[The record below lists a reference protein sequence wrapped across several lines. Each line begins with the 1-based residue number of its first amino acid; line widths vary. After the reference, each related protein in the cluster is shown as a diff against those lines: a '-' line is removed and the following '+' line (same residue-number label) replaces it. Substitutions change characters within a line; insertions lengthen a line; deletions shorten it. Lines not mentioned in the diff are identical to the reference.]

1 MISALR
7 KSTPL
12 TRTYRSALKCAGSSA
27 LKRACLAV
35 TIAAG
40 TALMAAPA
48 AAEPEQWNVVCGQSA
63 CLADYQAP
71 GLQILIAPERGSRRL
86 RAILRI
92 SHQAG
97 TNAPIAVQLD
107 SGWKTRLLTNACN
120 NLFCQAVI
128 SLEATDQVL
137 ARFRKDLEGV
147 AAYRVADK
155 TVVARFS
162 LKGFSNA
169 LSQIQ

>member
-7 KSTPL
+7 KSTPP
-12 TRTYRSALKCAGSSA
+12 TRTDSATF
-27 LKRACLAV
+27 KRACLAGML
-35 TIAAG
+35 AAG
-40 TALMAAPA
+40 TALTTAPA
-48 AAEPEQWNVVCGQSA
+48 AAQAEQWNVVCGQSA

-86 RAILRI
+86 RAILRV
-92 SHQAG
+92 SRNAG

-107 SGWKTRLLTNACN
+107 SGWTTRLQTNACN
-120 NLFCQAVI
+120 HLFCQAVI

-137 ARFRKDLEGV
+137 ARFRKDLEGI

-169 LSQIQ
+169 LNQIQ

>member
-1 MISALR
+1 MSWIFSRTPFLPFRPLCLALG
-7 KSTPL
+7 L
-12 TRTYRSALKCAGSSA
+12 TAGLAAGSSLGVEPA
-27 LKRACLAV
+27 LGDVER
-35 TIAAG
+35 
-40 TALMAAPA
+40 
-48 AAEPEQWNVVCGQSA
+48 WSVVCGQSA

-86 RAILRI
+86 RAILRV

-97 TNAPIAVQLD
+97 PNAPIALQLD
-107 SGWKTRLLTNACN
+107 SGWKTSLRTSACN
-120 NLFCQAVI
+120 ELFCQAAV

-137 ARFRKDLEGV
+137 ARFRRDLQGV
-147 AAYRVADK
+147 AAYRVAEK

-169 LSQIQ
+169 LNQIQ